1 MDEIIFS
8 SATQLAQGIRDK
20 TFSSQEVVEAY
31 LKRIEEVNSKI
42 NAVVQSAAERAVL
55 EAREADEALARGEL
69 KGALHGVPITIKDS
83 FDTEGV
89 VSTGGTMGR
98 AGFVPERDATVVSRL
113 RAAGAILLGKT
124 NTPELT
130 MSGETDNLIYG
141 RTNNPYDLSRTCGGS
156 SGGAGAIIAAG
167 GSPLDL
173 GTDTGGSI
181 RYPCHNCGIAG
192 LKPTSGRVPRTGHII
207 SYDMGAA
214 ESLTVVGPMAR
225 RVEDLELTLPIIAG
239 PDYRDPA
246 IVPVPLRDSNEVD
259 LRSLR
264 IAYYADNGQMSP
276 TPETAQAL
284 RDAAAALSDA
294 GAATTEGLPDALSG
308 LDDDLLTLIGADG
321 WAWGDRL
328 LEKYGTTEIHPWLNM
343 WKEMSEPLSVGDYTA
358 LLEELDRFRGAMISF
373 MESYDL
379 IVCPVTAFP
388 ALPHG
393 TSYDDQ
399 NIHGFSYSSVFNIT
413 GWPAAIVRVG
423 TSPEG
428 LPIGIQMV
436 AQPWREDVSLAA
448 ARHIESAFGGW
459 QRPPM

>member
-1 MDEIIFS
+1 MNEIVS
-8 SATQLAQGIRDK
+8 ASATQLAQGIRDK

-31 LKRIEEVNSKI
+31 LERIEEVNPNI
-42 NAVVQSAAERAVL
+42 NAVVQSASDRAL
-55 EAREADEALARGEL
+55 IEAREADDALARGEV
-69 KGALHGVPITIKDS
+69 KGPLHGVPITIKDS
-83 FDTEGV
+83 FDTEGI
-89 VSTGGTMGR
+89 VSTGGTKGR
-98 AGFVPERDATVVSRL
+98 VDFVPERDATVVARL

-141 RTNNPYDLSRTCGGS
+141 RTNNPYDLSRTSGGS

-181 RYPCHNCGIAG
+181 RYPSHYCGIAG

-207 SYDMGAA
+207 SYDMGAV

-225 RVEDLELTLPIIAG
+225 RVEDLELTLAIIAG

-246 IVPVPLRDSNEVD
+246 IVPMPLGDSKEVD
-259 LRSLR
+259 LSSLR
-264 IAYYADNGQMSP
+264 VAYYADNGQMSP
-276 TPETAQAL
+276 TPETAQAVN
-284 RDAAAALSDA
+284 A
-294 GAATTEGLPDALSG
+294 AATTLSEAGASTTEELPKPMAA
-308 LDDDLLTLIGADG
+308 LDDKLLTLIGADG

-328 LEKYGTTEIHPWLNM
+328 LEKHGTTEIHPWLTM
-343 WKEMSEPLSVGDYTA
+343 WKERAEPLAVADYTA

-393 TSYDDQ
+393 TSYDEQ